1 MDTLLRRFAASDAVT
16 DGFVHVGADFRIEF
30 IFASLS
36 VEAVGF
42 NASYSCSV
50 EGYFTSFSP
59 LSTRNPH
66 HRKTGCQPCRSSWSR
81 IQLRP

>member
-16 DGFVHVGADFRIEF
+16 DGIVQMGADFRIEF
-30 IFASLS
+30 IFAPLA
-36 VEAVGF
+36 VEPVEF
-42 NASYSCSV
+42 NVSHSCLV

-66 HRKTGCQPCRSSWSR
+66 YRKTGCQPCRSSW
-81 IQLRP
+81 